1 MKNFNPLIFLK
12 SLWAGWLAV
21 SFFMYLMFMTK
32 HDWPVPTFETLKI
45 YFMESNLIFMI
56 LIFLAAIWI
65 LFFLYHHLKT
75 LIVQFLIY
83 KKFRKTK
90 EFEKL
95 KNTNNEIS
103 LMSIPLTLA
112 MTMNVLF
119 VVSLVFIPWLWGVI
133 EYIFPIALIF
143 FALIGFLGLKIYGQ
157 YFARIM
163 TKWNFVTA
171 ENNNLWQMIAA
182 FAFAMIGVW
191 FAWPAAMSNN
201 PTTTII
207 AMALSIFFLTITFI
221 LVLIKLLV
229 GFKEMFKK
237 WINTEWSPS
246 LWIMIPILTLFGI
259 SLVRHRH
266 GLSHWFEM
274 ELSNMSNF
282 VMVTI
287 ILSAQIIFGWLWY
300 RVMRMNHYFKDFVKG
315 AKKSVWSY
323 ALICPGVALF
333 VFWMFFIHK
342 GFVMTGIVEKFG
354 LVYFLMLAPIIYVQF
369 ITIKTLFRLNKKMK

>member
-32 HDWPVPTFETLKI
+32 HAWPVPTFDTLKVYFVEMNII
-45 YFMESNLIFMI
+45 YMI
-56 LIFLAAIWI
+56 LISLAAVGI
-65 LFFLYHHLKT
+65 LFFLYHHLKV
-75 LIVQFLIY
+75 LIKQLLIY
-83 KKFRKTK
+83 KKFRRTK
-90 EFEKL
+90 EFKKL
-95 KNTNNEIS
+95 KDTNGEVSI
-103 LMSIPLTLA
+103 MSIPLTLA
-112 MTMNVLF
+112 MTMNVMF
-119 VVSLVFIPWLWGVI
+119 VVSLVFIPWLWNII

-143 FALIGFLGLKIYGQ
+143 FGLIWFLGLRIYGQ

-191 FAWPAAMSNN
+191 FAWPAAMSN
-201 PTTTII
+201 TASTSII
-207 AMALSIFFLTITFI
+207 AMSLSIFFLTVTAI

-266 GLSHWFEM
+266 GLSHGFEM
-274 ELSNMSNF
+274 ELSNISNY
-282 VMVTI
+282 VMVTMI
-287 ILSAQIIFGWLWY
+287 ISAQLVFGRLGY
-300 RVMRMNHYFKDFVKG
+300 RVMRMNNYFKDFVKG

-323 ALICPGVALF
+323 ALICPGVALTVFGFFF
-333 VFWMFFIHK
+333 VHK
-342 GFVMTGIVEKFG
+342 GFVLTGIVDKFS
-354 LVYFLMLAPIIYVQF
+354 LIYFLLLLPVFYVQF